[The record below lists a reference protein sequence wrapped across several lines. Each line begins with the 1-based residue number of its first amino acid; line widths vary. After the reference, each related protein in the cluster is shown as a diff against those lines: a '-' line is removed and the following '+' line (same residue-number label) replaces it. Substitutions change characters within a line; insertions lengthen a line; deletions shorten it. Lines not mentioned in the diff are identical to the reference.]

1 MKEFIKDMI
10 RSQSGVSSKR
20 VAGIA
25 CIVFCMIVFIGSL
38 IVIETMY
45 NKMSINYLQEVVEF
59 VEKGIESFL
68 FVGMVLL
75 GVTLLEKKK

>member
-1 MKEFIKDMI
+1 VKEFLKDMI

-20 VAGIA
+20 AIGIA
-25 CIVFCMIVFIGSL
+25 CIVFCMIVFVGSL
-38 IVIETMY
+38 IVFEIMHD
-45 NKMSINYLQEVVEF
+45 KMNINYLQEVVEF

-75 GVTLLEKKK
+75 GVTLLEKK